1 MGDVVVPD
9 IEDHLNDPD
18 EAGVPDLWD
27 TKVLKCYK
35 IWHYQLADGSIHR
48 HTEIINFKGVVYQ
61 ERLDSDFEVFYMNEN
76 INDLQYELFEKRTE
90 HDF

>member
-1 MGDVVVPD
+1 MSGVVVPE

-18 EAGVPDLWD
+18 EKDVPDLWD

-35 IWHYQLADGSIHR
+35 IWHYRLTDGSIHR
-48 HTEIINFKGVVYQ
+48 HTEIINFKEVGYQ

-76 INDLQYELFEKRTE
+76 SNDLQYELFEKRIE

>member
-1 MGDVVVPD
+1 MSGVVVPE

-18 EAGVPDLWD
+18 EKDVPDLWD

-35 IWHYQLADGSIHR
+35 IWHYRLTDGSIHR
-48 HTEIINFKGVVYQ
+48 HTEIINFKEVVYQ

-76 INDLQYELFEKRTE
+76 INDLQYELFEKRIE

>member
-1 MGDVVVPD
+1 MSGVVVPE

-18 EAGVPDLWD
+18 EKDVPDLWD

-35 IWHYQLADGSIHR
+35 IWHHQLPDGSILR
-48 HTEIINFKGVVYQ
+48 HTEVIDFKGCLYQ
-61 ERLDSDFEVFYMNEN
+61 EKIDSDFDIFYLNEN
-76 INDLQYELFEKRTE
+76 IHDLQYELFEKRIE

>member
-1 MGDVVVPD
+1 MSGVVVPE

-18 EAGVPDLWD
+18 EKDVPDLWD

-35 IWHYQLADGSIHR
+35 IWHYRLTDGSIHR
-48 HTEIINFKGVVYQ
+48 HTEIINFKEVVYQ
-61 ERLDSDFEVFYMNEN
+61 ERLDSNFEVFYMNEN
-76 INDLQYELFEKRTE
+76 INDLQYELFEKRIE